1 MPAERHAITADTF
14 TAISEPSGLA
24 ALAIV
29 MVTLALGL
37 VMRLAEDVRVVVWRC
52 VRIGI
57 DLAHSRRP
65 TGERPHPSR

>member
-1 MPAERHAITADTF
+1 MIADTF
-14 TAISEPSGLA
+14 TAVPEPSGLA

-52 VRIGI
+52 VRSAI
-57 DLAHSRRP
+57 DLARSRL
-65 TGERPHPSR
+65 GMGGRPHPSR